1 MFSNGHCQCF
11 AGGVH
16 AGDGALRANR
26 SLGEHIRLAFELFI
40 LIEIFQR
47 AEQIVGTVII
57 EQAGIFLVVDQPVF
71 CGKGIVGGVQF
82 CLRCLNILVREVQ
95 LLVNQFVDDLP
106 QLHHTSYT
114 AFGIIGQLHL
124 RHNRIFS
131 VVHLTVHHGIGEILY
146 IWVSGERLALDFCIR
161 NIWCFHLDFNI
172 LALNMLYRFG
182 KLVGQHCALDGGNRQ
197 FLPSVLGAF
206 GGQFAQ
212 NHLRVV
218 HEILVDGKA
227 VLGLAKL
234 HPCRFDVRRAVTL
247 LQKDNVTHNIRAC
260 VCLERI
266 IRQTDSSQQVSTLCH
281 VLAGGAVLA
290 IHGVAAGDERHH
302 AARTHLVN
310 GLGEK
315 VVVDAESQLVV
326 RLVVDLVVAEGHVA
340 HRQIVEITAVCGLKA
355 RHGNVGLRV
364 QLFGDAPGDGIQ
376 LYAVQTAVLH
386 GVRQHTEEVAH
397 AHTRFQNVTA
407 AETHALHRIVDTTDH
422 GGAGVV
428 GVQGAGTCGGI
439 LVLGEQP
446 FQFGVFLCPT
456 IFAGVKSVCQTA
468 PAHIL

>member
-1 MFSNGHCQCF
+1 
-11 AGGVH
+11 
-16 AGDGALRANR
+16 
-26 SLGEHIRLAFELFI
+26 
-40 LIEIFQR
+40 
-47 AEQIVGTVII
+47 
-57 EQAGIFLVVDQPVF
+57 
-71 CGKGIVGGVQF
+71 
-82 CLRCLNILVREVQ
+82 
-95 LLVNQFVDDLP
+95 
-106 QLHHTSYT
+106 
-114 AFGIIGQLHL
+114 
-124 RHNRIFS
+124 
-131 VVHLTVHHGIGEILY
+131 
-146 IWVSGERLALDFCIR
+146 
-161 NIWCFHLDFNI
+161 
-172 LALNMLYRFG
+172 
-182 KLVGQHCALDGGNRQ
+182 
-197 FLPSVLGAF
+197 
-206 GGQFAQ
+206 
-212 NHLRVV
+212 VV

>member
-1 MFSNGHCQCF
+1 
-11 AGGVH
+11 
-16 AGDGALRANR
+16 
-26 SLGEHIRLAFELFI
+26 
-40 LIEIFQR
+40 
-47 AEQIVGTVII
+47 
-57 EQAGIFLVVDQPVF
+57 
-71 CGKGIVGGVQF
+71 
-82 CLRCLNILVREVQ
+82 
-95 LLVNQFVDDLP
+95 
-106 QLHHTSYT
+106 
-114 AFGIIGQLHL
+114 
-124 RHNRIFS
+124 
-131 VVHLTVHHGIGEILY
+131 
-146 IWVSGERLALDFCIR
+146 
-161 NIWCFHLDFNI
+161 
-172 LALNMLYRFG
+172 MLYRFG

-227 VLGLAKL
+227 IFGLAKL
-234 HPCRFDVRRAVTL
+234 HPLRLMVDGTVTL
-247 LQKDNVTHNIRAC
+247 LQEDNIRDNIRASIGTESI
-260 VCLERI
+260 VG
-266 IRQTDSSQQVSTLCH
+266 QTDGTQQIGTLRH
-281 VLAGGAVLA
+281 LLAGGAVLA
-290 IHGVAAGDERHH
+290 VHGVAAGDERHD
-302 AARTHLVN
+302 AARSDLVD
-310 GLGEK
+310 GFHKEII
-315 VVVDAESQLVV
+315 VDAKSQLVV
-326 RLVVDLVVAEGHVA
+326 RLIVDLVVAEGNIA
-340 HRQIVEITAVCGLKA
+340 HRQIVEITSVGGLKA
-355 RHGNVGLRV
+355 CHGNVCLRV
-364 QLFGDAPGDGIQ
+364 QLLGNAPGDGIQ